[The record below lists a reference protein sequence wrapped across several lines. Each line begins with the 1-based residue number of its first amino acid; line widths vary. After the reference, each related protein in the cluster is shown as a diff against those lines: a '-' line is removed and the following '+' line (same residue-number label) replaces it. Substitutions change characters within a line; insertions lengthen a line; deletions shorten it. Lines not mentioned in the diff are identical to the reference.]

1 MLNDPLAAALAKISN
16 AERVGKKEVVISP
29 VSKIIKKI
37 LVLMNE
43 HGYLGSF
50 EEEVYAS
57 GIVLKVNLIG
67 NINKCNVIKPR
78 FSTKVN
84 NFVKWE
90 KRYLPAQDFGI
101 ILVSTPNGIMTH
113 NDAKKQSVGGKLLAY
128 CY

>member
-50 EEEVYAS
+50 EEEVYDS